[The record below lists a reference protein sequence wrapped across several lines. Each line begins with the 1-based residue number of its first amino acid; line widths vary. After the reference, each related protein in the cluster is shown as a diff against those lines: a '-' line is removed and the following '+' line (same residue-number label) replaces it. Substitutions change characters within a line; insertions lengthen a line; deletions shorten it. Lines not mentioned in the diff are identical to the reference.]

1 MVYRI
6 ADATARHQLTLDLHG
21 IYKPTGINRTYPNII
36 NFEGLFGMEEVKW
49 TDINNNMP
57 LYDVTFPFIRMMAG
71 PVDYTPGAM
80 RNATKSNWKA
90 IYDNPMSMGTR
101 CHQLATY
108 IVHDSPLTM
117 LCDAPTNY
125 INEKECVDFITSIPT
140 MIDETIILDGK
151 LGEYIVS
158 ARRKDINWYVGGM
171 TNWDERD
178 ITIDFSFLDA
188 DKKYKATLFEDGI
201 NANKNAED
209 YQKREI
215 TVDKA
220 GFLNLHLASGGGFAI
235 KIEPKFDL
243 SNAVTIIPID
253 KNIPDFYKKYIDAD
267 GLYIVS
273 SENVSDE
280 ALHKASEIIR
290 MMLSKREDIKSYMI
304 GEGCHSMIIGKN
316 EETCDLPE
324 FAHICNSS
332 DSIDY
337 WNKRARGF
345 GGEPEDKYSASC
357 GEENLLALPQDKYR
371 GENIL
376 IHEFAHLIHLIGIV
390 GVEPDFN
397 SRLEQLWLSAKNKGL
412 WQNTYAISNKE
423 EYFAEGVQ
431 SFFNCNRF
439 SETAN
444 GVHGPVNNRQRLSV
458 HDPELFSLLKEYFYE
473 IDIPIFNEIYK

>member
-209 YQKREI
+209 YQKRVI

-304 GEGCHSMIIGKN
+304 GEGCH
-316 EETCDLPE
+316 
-324 FAHICNSS
+324 
-332 DSIDY
+332 
-337 WNKRARGF
+337 
-345 GGEPEDKYSASC
+345 
-357 GEENLLALPQDKYR
+357 
-371 GENIL
+371 
-376 IHEFAHLIHLIGIV
+376 
-390 GVEPDFN
+390 
-397 SRLEQLWLSAKNKGL
+397 
-412 WQNTYAISNKE
+412 
-423 EYFAEGVQ
+423 
-431 SFFNCNRF
+431 
-439 SETAN
+439 
-444 GVHGPVNNRQRLSV
+444 
-458 HDPELFSLLKEYFYE
+458 
-473 IDIPIFNEIYK
+473 